1 MGANLVFGQG
11 GSFTSGACDFD
22 SPNGSAEDLCNPSG
36 TAVDVNGNLYVADT
50 QNNRVLEYDQ
60 PVIAGSGSRNQ
71 GRAKGIWNRLFSP
84 SKSDDLS
91 DWSVLPSAASTSA
104 DHRARNLKT
113 IKCRLDAVTGRP
125 DMAS

>member
-1 MGANLVFGQG
+1 MWFVPMCRRRRQPRLRTRREFYFQHLQPRDGMGANLVFGQG

-60 PVIAGSGSRNQ
+60 PVIAPTPT
-71 GRAKGIWNRLFSP
+71 AT
-84 SKSDDLS
+84 
-91 DWSVLPSAASTSA
+91 ATATA
-104 DHRARNLKT
+104 TATTT
-113 IKCRLDAVTGRP
+113 ITAT
-125 DMAS
+125 